1 MDNKLVKEKPEAM
14 EPVNK
19 GPKKNKG
26 KSRGHGAS
34 QQVKE
39 KPEAMEPVNKWR
51 KKPEA
56 MGPVNN
62 GPKASEGKPREHED
76 SQEAAHNWWTR
87 PSLREENEKRN
98 PLRVVGLPLDV
109 YHPVH

>member
-39 KPEAMEPVNKWR
+39 KPEAMEPVNK
-51 KKPEA
+51 
-56 MGPVNN
+56 
-62 GPKASEGKPREHED
+62 
-76 SQEAAHNWWTR
+76 
-87 PSLREENEKRN
+87 
-98 PLRVVGLPLDV
+98 
-109 YHPVH
+109 